1 MKPNK
6 ILIRYIPAFVLLLN
20 LFTPMLPVANAGE
33 KNLDIGRMKVTIM
46 PEYESQGVLVTQ
58 EGKFIDRTVFPSYVR
73 FNLPKEVEALTDAC
87 SLSPKGQHFCQV
99 YDIESNEGKKWVNI
113 GLPYPDFFVDYK
125 YVPFEVK
132 ENSKREFTY
141 SVECEYDVD
150 TLEVHIQ
157 KPYRVEDFTV
167 IPASAEV
174 YEKRDFEYT
183 KYVFKNVK
191 AGETKNF
198 TIAYFKSD
206 SQPSVDI
213 KYRGRMQVGVFEK
226 NSGELLLGA
235 GILLLGIIVYLR
247 GRKSKAAKT

>member
-1 MKPNK
+1 MRPDINK
-6 ILIRYIPAFVLLLN
+6 MRYILAVLLTISFAAPL
-20 LFTPMLPVANAGE
+20 LRDVHAGE
-33 KNLDIGRMKVTIM
+33 KNLDIGRMKVTVM

-58 EGKFIDRTVFPSYVR
+58 EGKFIDRTVFPSYVK

-87 SLSPKGQHFCQV
+87 SLSPKGQHFCQI
-99 YDIESNEGKKWVNI
+99 YDIESDGGKKWVNI
-113 GLPYPDFFVDYK
+113 GLPFPDFFIDYK
-125 YVPFEVK
+125 YAPFKVK

-141 SVECEYDVD
+141 NINSNYNIS

-157 KPYRVEDFTV
+157 KPYRVEDFSVT
-167 IPASAEV
+167 PASSEV

-191 AGETKNF
+191 AGEIKNF

-213 KYRGRMQVGVFEK
+213 KYRGRMQEGVFEK
-226 NSGELLLGA
+226 NSGELFLGA
-235 GILLLGIIVYLR
+235 GILLLGVIVYLR
-247 GRKSKAAKT
+247 GRKSRAAKS

>member
-1 MKPNK
+1 MKPSINK
-6 ILIRYIPAFVLLLN
+6 MRYIAVLLLTISFTAP
-20 LFTPMLPVANAGE
+20 LFLDVHAGE
-33 KNLDIGRMKVTIM
+33 KNMDIGRMKVTIM
-46 PEYESQGVLVTQ
+46 PEYESQSVLVTQ

-73 FNLPKEVEALTDAC
+73 FNLPKEVKALTDAC

-99 YDIESNEGKKWVNI
+99 YDIVSKGDKSWVDI

-125 YVPFEVK
+125 YVPFKIK
-132 ENSKREFTY
+132 ENSKREFSY
-141 SVECEYDVD
+141 SVECEYDIK

-157 KPYRVEDFTV
+157 KPYRVKDFSVT
-167 IPASAEV
+167 PASSEH

-191 AGETKNF
+191 AGEMKNF
-198 TIAYFKSD
+198 KIAYYKSD
-206 SQPSVDI
+206 TEPSVDI
-213 KYRGRMQVGVFEK
+213 MYRGRMQAGVFEE

-235 GILLLGIIVYLR
+235 GVLLLGIILYLR